1 MSTLEVKELSHPAG
15 EVIKIAAGKT
25 LDLHSQG
32 TTKMPSGSILQ
43 VVNAGYSTHM
53 TTSSSTYVDTGYQLS
68 ITPLY
73 ANSKMFITFSAHA
86 YLNSGASD
94 WNAVAFRILRD
105 STTVTG
111 SDPQGGYAF
120 GKYTASGQYQYVT
133 YSKTYI
139 DSPNT
144 TNAVIYKPQ
153 VSAVGSVQINNSGG
167 TEATQLIIMEI
178 AQ

>member
-1 MSTLEVKELSHPAG
+1 M
-15 EVIKIAAGKT
+15 
-25 LDLHSQG
+25 
-32 TTKMPSGSILQ
+32 
-43 VVNAGYSTHM
+43 
-53 TTSSSTYVDTGYQLS
+53 
-68 ITPLY
+68 
-73 ANSKMFITFSAHA
+73 
-86 YLNSGASD
+86 
-94 WNAVAFRILRD
+94 AFRILRD

-120 GKYTASGQYQYVT
+120 GKYTASGQYQYAT